1 MDCGKERNE
10 EMLFS
15 CATAGC
21 QLTAVRAG
29 ATCCDFCPGAHT
41 WTCLSRHSPEQ
52 RAAAQR
58 RAQADGRAQ
67 ADITQPSSASE
78 ERRGTSGGVRDD
90 DLDARARSYSA
101 LWNQQSSSSSAAE
114 HRLPEPVSA
123 VLTVAAAAGFEDDVR
138 AKARQEAYEDISKTQ
153 RQRAIDEHDRAFA
166 GAGYGA
172 KRPASSQQVEEARRR
187 TAART
192 DMPVSRQ
199 WVVDRKGAFDEE
211 QLKRMIVEMSSVN
224 KSKWSH
230 DTIEAATSGQR
241 GSVQHVM
248 ASLARGPLSGDDL
261 VAFKILDFGDADDP
275 ITPDWQNLE
284 DSNVLPKIREAKARV
299 YAEGSQPKL
308 RTSLNHWM
316 KYVATVAHVSFLRPR
331 VGDDP
336 DAFITESILRQGFVT
351 WLVANGVGVET
362 AEGYASLVNGWHI
375 DTMGY
380 GLVSSKS
387 FDDEQYKRTK
397 QGLRRMYPPKKLVRA
412 GHQTELNEGLLRGGL
427 EETLRIYDEPGRAT
441 PERWRRIEQSLA
453 ASSGE
458 GLDYAKVTDLV
469 YSALT
474 ELMTD
479 GLLRPGEG
487 VPKKGFISQK
497 DVTFERD
504 SEGRLQSATV
514 MITPIKRRGK
524 HVGDVS
530 KRPIVIKAHRGGSL
544 RTAEL
549 LEILNMVA
557 PCAAGEEENTPA
569 IRFPIAKLTGLSKRQ
584 KASLTNLTM
593 RKVMKWYH
601 ERAARVP
608 DHEHVKAHSF
618 RIAGAT
624 LLFRAG
630 VTADEIKTMGR
641 WASDVYQ
648 IYCRLSKERLL
659 ELSSKMGNVRAT
671 QFINGSV
678 GFFDSLLDFEP
689 VELAQ
694 APEVG
699 DGQATAGGAS
709 EATEEFEE
717 TGDDR
722 GESADSDSMSDSEM
736 LRAIADHG
744 RPAAGSIEA
753 LFEVADDDERS

>member
-172 KRPASSQQVEEARRR
+172 KRPAPTQLDEEARRR

-211 QLKRMIVEMSSVN
+211 QLKRMIVEMASVN

-261 VAFKILDFGDADDP
+261 VAFKILDFGDADSD
-275 ITPDWQNLE
+275 
-284 DSNVLPKIREAKARV
+284 
-299 YAEGSQPKL
+299 G
-308 RTSLNHWM
+308 
-316 KYVATVAHVSFLRPR
+316 PR
-331 VGDDP
+331 
-336 DAFITESILRQGFVT
+336 R
-351 WLVANGVGVET
+351 
-362 AEGYASLVNGWHI
+362 
-375 DTMGY
+375 
-380 GLVSSKS
+380 
-387 FDDEQYKRTK
+387 
-397 QGLRRMYPPKKLVRA
+397 
-412 GHQTELNEGLLRGGL
+412 
-427 EETLRIYDEPGRAT
+427 
-441 PERWRRIEQSLA
+441 
-453 ASSGE
+453 
-458 GLDYAKVTDLV
+458 
-469 YSALT
+469 
-474 ELMTD
+474 
-479 GLLRPGEG
+479 
-487 VPKKGFISQK
+487 KG
-497 DVTFERD
+497 
-504 SEGRLQSATV
+504 
-514 MITPIKRRGK
+514 
-524 HVGDVS
+524 
-530 KRPIVIKAHRGGSL
+530 
-544 RTAEL
+544 
-549 LEILNMVA
+549 
-557 PCAAGEEENTPA
+557 
-569 IRFPIAKLTGLSKRQ
+569 
-584 KASLTNLTM
+584 
-593 RKVMKWYH
+593 
-601 ERAARVP
+601 
-608 DHEHVKAHSF
+608 
-618 RIAGAT
+618 GAT
-624 LLFRAG
+624 
-630 VTADEIKTMGR
+630 
-641 WASDVYQ
+641 
-648 IYCRLSKERLL
+648 
-659 ELSSKMGNVRAT
+659 
-671 QFINGSV
+671 
-678 GFFDSLLDFEP
+678 
-689 VELAQ
+689 
-694 APEVG
+694 
-699 DGQATAGGAS
+699 
-709 EATEEFEE
+709 
-717 TGDDR
+717 
-722 GESADSDSMSDSEM
+722 
-736 LRAIADHG
+736 
-744 RPAAGSIEA
+744 
-753 LFEVADDDERS
+753 